1 MPIHIIEKQL
11 ANPHYRKVTCQSTL
25 YKINMP
31 IHTLLEQHAN
41 PHYRKAT
48 CQSTL

>member
-1 MPIHIIEKQL
+1 MAIHIIEKQH
-11 ANPHYRKVTCQSTL
+11 ANPRCIKVTCQSTL

-31 IHTLLEQHAN
+31 IHTLLEQHAS